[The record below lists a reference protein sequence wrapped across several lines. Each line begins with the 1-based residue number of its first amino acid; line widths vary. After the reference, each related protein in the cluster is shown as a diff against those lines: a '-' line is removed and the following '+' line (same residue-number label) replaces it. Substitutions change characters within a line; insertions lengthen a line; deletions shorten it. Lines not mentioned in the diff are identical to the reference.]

1 MRGLFVIVGF
11 LFVLI
16 LLVTTGLITGEMC
29 VEDLGCLR
37 SSQQG
42 VSLGK

>member
-1 MRGLFVIVGF
+1 MRGLFLIVGF
-11 LFVLI
+11 LFVVI
-16 LLVTTGLITGEMC
+16 ILVTTGLITGEMC

-42 VSLGK
+42 LSLGK

>member
-1 MRGLFVIVGF
+1 MGKFFVFVGII
-11 LFVLI
+11 FVLI
-16 LLVTTGLITGEMC
+16 LLVTTGLIQGELC

-42 VSLGK
+42 ISLGK

>member
-1 MRGLFVIVGF
+1 MRGFFVIIGVLFVF
-11 LFVLI
+11 I
-16 LLVTTGLITGEMC
+16 LLVTTGLITGELC

-42 VSLGK
+42 ISLGK

>member
-1 MRGLFVIVGF
+1 MRGLFVIVGV
-11 LFVLI
+11 LFIVI
-16 LLVTTGLITGEMC
+16 MLVTTGLITGELC